1 MIKKKYLIGMS
12 ILLVGLI
19 LLSSVSAYT
28 RAVTSGMQY
37 SNTIG
42 IGAFGSGSSLQFD
55 KSMCEEGGTDL
66 LIQIVPFGCTPAVVR
81 SDLLEE
87 QDVQVYCQLGA
98 TQINPLIE
106 IEAIDYLSF
115 APSQQELSEQVR
127 SVGYFPS
134 RAALGTSNQQGE
146 LNSPILSDL
155 GYVVIT
161 IKKQPNESQMPEY
174 VQGNLTAKVRY
185 DITNAFG
192 VGNTDFYLKE
202 MSDEEWNEKY
212 IQYSFWE
219 GRGYLRALSV
229 DNEGAQIVMYSDDTI
244 VSSGTFSKEGR
255 TYSKSKYA
263 SFNLAEGEKSDELYL
278 PGFSPCLAT
287 LTVTLQEL
295 VNPDTRVK
303 LKVGS
308 DYIEV
313 AKGEKFLDNKCYVRD
328 IKKEGLYQSVKIYCK
343 EDKPKTVTLGISPR
357 VKLKIDG
364 EVEEYE
370 VGDWLYKTPDG
381 EKSVYLGYVGSWDG
395 SELSEDLYIYLFAA
409 PEHKEKLDA
418 NDLASVNAYANT
430 LQSGKTGAGVYDAIV
445 SGVTGF
451 THAAMKIG
459 KWTVVGEDFYFI
471 PFKHPKTGGVSLAKE
486 VKGKDVSIV
495 GFGEGEDQGILKIEE
510 DEYTLE
516 KDSSLLALGRTI
528 YRVKE
533 GTEKTGLIVE
543 ELKTDLGE
551 SRLILGADNILA
563 KATVLQKYG
572 AFYSET
578 GCKDYSNCPS
588 NYTLSTNSEFDP
600 PSNLD
605 DFFENLIGAK
615 IIPKENKLIVERT
628 IFTDSPDESF
638 NKNYQKA
645 MEDFQTVESSFS
657 GEQDSE
663 NSLETYGE
671 RALYEAIALS
681 IKLNKKRT
689 TLELCEEFKDK
700 YDESILYPTV
710 LSICEDDYRISSD
723 ELSTMEVSMN
733 GRVKEISLLGI
744 DEPGFEEYG
753 VELYV
758 RGPNGVT
765 KTINLEKNKEIK
777 LNGFRENEKEL
788 ERSEY
793 VMLNSLETESAD
805 LFIYVA
811 DESVWQKGFASD
823 TKKLEIDTPFPYG
836 GYVFTLKKINL
847 EKSAKV
853 AIRGNTNFEYS
864 EVDFNFKVGIEKR
877 SFPLTPE
884 KAASKIEN
892 LNKQIES
899 IEKVSNTLAGVV
911 KTWKYACT
919 GTAGFLTFKNML
931 SNMGGKSIARQK
943 VMQGEDGWTERC
955 KTLVE
960 ENPREYP
967 SLDSC
972 FYKNADKIDAQVEET
987 YKYIQFENQKIK
999 QAEEGTNTQEGWIK
1013 DYSDKTLED
1022 LSKPSVQQTIN
1033 DKEIAGTKTIDFQNI
1048 NNILTEGGFKSGVYS
1063 TDQLKEIGLYAEILN
1078 NPSSS
1083 TELKETA
1090 TKRLYTVLRD
1100 VQVNSQTYSSQIS
1113 LKETSGLAS
1122 SGVWNLKG
1130 IKTTEIPI
1138 YYIETFANSKYSSG
1152 YIGASIDRNK
1162 PVYVVE
1168 DETGSGTFL
1177 LTYEI
1182 NGDTGVVEQTYKI
1195 EESTK
1200 TISVYSENS
1209 VVQKNPFNV
1218 VFKRYDENSL
1228 KNPYKNPELK
1238 YYEEEPNK
1246 GNPAIVPLD
1255 KAEGWYAATK
1265 PMLTSET
1272 LKAYDDSGRIEVFWI
1287 CNVGRDGLED
1297 FFSTARD
1304 DNCEMINLRTGQALN
1319 QVMGLSE
1326 NKASALIEKAR
1337 RSIEEAQ
1344 RAYAS
1349 GASRVRIGGVSYNV
1363 GSPAVSTPAIQCQ
1376 DFMSPKECQILFNV
1390 CDPVVCPSSR
1400 CDLGG
1405 TYPVQDVIQSG
1416 VIGSI
1421 ALCLPNA
1428 KEGIVVP
1435 ICVSGVQTG
1444 LDGFLSVQK
1453 SYRDC
1458 LQHNIETGET
1468 VGICDEVY
1476 SIYICDFFWRQALPL
1491 AKLTIPKILSA
1502 IFKENPRGGG
1512 EYLGVK
1518 DALSKAQDSIEF
1530 FKGFYAE
1537 NSWKAFKLRSVD
1549 EVGTEVCKSFPSVI
1563 FPGSG
1568 DFLDSLTDP
1577 DSPTQYTGKFQEIVY
1592 TTITNPPTS
1601 HYKVSYHI
1609 YAGKD
1614 TGVYYQV
1621 SLKQGTGSSY
1631 YQDTMF
1637 DRKVASGYIPAGEY
1651 ATNSTDFTAPSGFKY
1666 LCITVNGK
1674 ENCDFEQVSTSFAVN
1689 YMSELY
1695 IQEQTTTQVK
1705 TEEECIS
1712 GTASLYSLL
1721 NPNIQNAAE
1730 EILDPKI
1737 YENGIIRV
1745 CATESPGKGTD
1756 SSWEDPNTAR
1766 WTPVGYC
1773 GDTKVKCWLDR
1784 DKVKEIV
1791 HSLNIEND
1799 ILSQTATNYEN
1810 ALFNEGDYLTTKE
1823 FKEAIEDIND
1833 ETYIEK
1839 KIEMIDELWDV
1850 IFFNNQKAKLFLMR
1864 GQLYSALAIGEYM
1877 STLLEAASASGTTTG
1892 GTTPTIPTTPTTP
1905 GGTSPTNPQAQFNAK
1920 YISPYLEFNDKSI
1933 FPLVDNCYRYY
1944 NSKWQ
1949 WAAGCDGGMWNDV
1962 DSYSEDISS
1971 GRANKVGSKF
1981 EDIIFA
1987 LQDKDGDYVGGL
1999 TIIVSKIL
2007 NDNNAE
2013 LSDETFSY
2021 TTLDEEGIFT
2031 VEFSDPKTEPM
2042 RKLYY
2047 KYEGGDWFWQIDEDF
2062 VGGGIWQS
2070 MSNVAPGFNDEQKDI
2085 ANMLKD
2091 SDLYEG
2097 AAILFDYSSEDI
2109 LELFLDETTGGT
2121 TTTNTNTLD
2130 SSLQKRDLTKLTNL
2144 MKALS
2149 TSVLNTQFKCY
2160 CGTDCDDYAKWIVQ
2174 YSSASNI
2181 PDELLLLAIMVQESS
2196 CRSIQSSDGGDN
2208 GLMQINTIHC
2218 GTKGLPS
2225 DINQCKSILLSN
2237 EQLNINIGAQV
2248 LKGAYSPSSKIYT
2261 CINPMESYSGWEH
2274 ALRGYNGWNTNCS
2287 KGDPNYVEKVKEKYF
2302 ALVQLYNGNSPSSGT
2317 GSTPSSCDNTLVGN
2331 EILSIAESK
2340 IGQDTTR
2347 IESGAVVYDNVCAT
2361 FVSNVL
2367 IEADTLPQFQS
2378 CTPNTI
2384 PYRDAIVE
2392 LIDLFD
2398 EADFTEIPENQ
2409 WQTGLEEGDLIIW
2422 GGSGSYDS
2430 EYQHIT
2436 IFSNY
2441 ASVSPGITIIHDGG
2455 QYVNISSKTY
2465 TNPFGTNW
2473 YITHVWRAKCA

>member
-1 MIKKKYLIGMS
+1 MINKRHLIGML

-19 LLSSVSAYT
+19 LISSVSAYT

-37 SNTIG
+37 SNTVG
-42 IGAFGSGSSLQFD
+42 IGAFGSGSSLKFD
-55 KSMCEEGGTDL
+55 KSMCEEGGNDL
-66 LIQIVPFGCTPAVVR
+66 LVQVVPFGCTPAVVR

-134 RAALGTSNQQGE
+134 KAALGTSNQEGV
-146 LNSPILSDL
+146 LTSPILSDL

-185 DITNAFG
+185 DIKNAFG

-244 VSSGTFSKEGR
+244 VSSGTFSREGR

-263 SFNLAEGEKSDELYL
+263 SFHLNEGEKSDELYL

-287 LTVTLQEL
+287 LSVTLQDL

-313 AKGEKFLDNKCYVRD
+313 AKNEKFLDNKCYVKD
-328 IKKEGLYQSVKIYCK
+328 INKEGLYQSVKVHCNG
-343 EDKPKTVTLGISPR
+343 DKPQTVSLGISPR

-364 EVEEYE
+364 EVGEYE

-381 EKSVYLGYVGSWDG
+381 QKSVYLGYVGSWDG
-395 SELSEDLYIYLFAA
+395 SELSKDLYVYLFAA
-409 PEHKEKLDA
+409 PEHKERLDA
-418 NDLASVNAYANT
+418 NDLASVNSYANT

-451 THAAMKIG
+451 THATMTIG
-459 KWTVVGEDFYFI
+459 KWAVVGEDFYFI
-471 PFKHPKTGGVSLAKE
+471 PFEHPKTGGVSLPKD
-486 VKGKDVSIV
+486 VKGKEVSIV
-495 GFGEGEDQGILKIEE
+495 GFGEGADQGILKIEE
-510 DEYTLE
+510 NEYSLE
-516 KDSSLLALGRTI
+516 RDTSIFSLFGRTI
-528 YRVKE
+528 YTIKQ
-533 GTEKTGLIVE
+533 GNEKTGLIVE
-543 ELKTDLGE
+543 ELKSDLGQ
-551 SRLILGADNILA
+551 SILILGADDIVA
-563 KATVLQKYG
+563 KTSLLKKYG

-578 GCKDYSNCPS
+578 GCNNYLNCPS
-588 NYTLSTNSEFDP
+588 NYTLSTNSNFDP

-605 DFFENLIGAK
+605 DFFEHIIGAR
-615 IIPKENKLIVERT
+615 IIPKENKLIVERAT
-628 IFTDSPDESF
+628 YTDSPDELF
-638 NKNYQKA
+638 NQYYENA
-645 MEDFQTVESSFS
+645 MNDFQTVRSSFS
-657 GEQDSE
+657 GEKDSE
-663 NSLETYGE
+663 SSIETYGE

-689 TLELCEEFKDK
+689 ALELCEEFKER
-700 YDESILYPTV
+700 YEESTLYPTV
-710 LSICEDDYRISSD
+710 LSNCEDDYRISSD
-723 ELSTMEVSMN
+723 TLSTMEVSIN

-744 DEPGFEEYG
+744 DDPQFEDYG

-765 KTINLEKNKEIK
+765 RTFELEKDKKINLE
-777 LNGFRENEKEL
+777 GFRENEL
-788 ERSEY
+788 EREEY
-793 VMLNSLETESAD
+793 IMLSSLETESAD
-805 LFIYVA
+805 VYIYVA
-811 DESVWQKGFASD
+811 DESTWQKGFASD
-823 TKKLEIDTPFPYG
+823 TKKLEIDKAFPYG

-884 KAASKIEN
+884 KAASKIET

-911 KTWKYACT
+911 KVWKYACT

-943 VMQGEDGWTERC
+943 VMQGENGWTEKC
-955 KTLVE
+955 ENLVRD
-960 ENPREYP
+960 NPREYP

-972 FYKNADKIDAQVEET
+972 FYKNADEIDSQVEET
-987 YKYIQFENQKIK
+987 YKYIQFENQRIK
-999 QAEEGTNTQEGWIK
+999 KAEEGTNTQEGWIN
-1013 DYSDKTLED
+1013 DYSEKTRET
-1022 LSKPSVQQTIN
+1022 LSESSIQQAIN
-1033 DKEIAGTKTIDFQNI
+1033 NEEISETKKIEFQNI
-1048 NNILTEGGFKSGVYS
+1048 NNILTEGGFKEGVYS
-1063 TDQLKEIGLYAEILN
+1063 TDQLKEIGLYSEILN
-1078 NPSSS
+1078 DPSSS
-1083 TELKETA
+1083 DELKETA

-1113 LKETSGLAS
+1113 LKETSGLSS

-1130 IKTTEIPI
+1130 IKTTEIPV
-1138 YYIETFANSKYSSG
+1138 YYIETFANTEYVKNG
-1152 YIGASIDRNK
+1152 YTGASIDRNK
-1162 PVYVVE
+1162 PVYVVK
-1168 DETGSGTFL
+1168 DERGFGTFL
-1177 LTYEI
+1177 LTYKLD
-1182 NGDTGVVEQTYKI
+1182 GDKGVVEQTYKI
-1195 EESTK
+1195 DETTK
-1200 TISVYSENS
+1200 TISLYRENGKEEG
-1209 VVQKNPFNV
+1209 VVQENPFNI
-1218 VFKRYDENSL
+1218 VFQRYDKNSL
-1228 KNPYKNPELK
+1228 KNTYKNAELK

-1255 KAEGWYAATK
+1255 KATGWYAATK

-1287 CNVGRDGLED
+1287 CNVGQDGLED
-1297 FFSTARD
+1297 FFSEARD
-1304 DNCEMINLRTGQALN
+1304 DKCEMINLRTGQALN
-1319 QVMGLSE
+1319 QVLGLSE
-1326 NKASALIEKAR
+1326 NEASAMVEKAR
-1337 RSIEEAQ
+1337 QSIEEAQ

-1349 GASRVRIGGVSYNV
+1349 GARRVRIGGVSYDV
-1363 GSPAVSTPAIQCQ
+1363 GSPAVQTPAVQCQ

-1458 LQHNIETGET
+1458 LQQNIETGET

-1537 NSWKAFKLRSVD
+1537 NSWKAFKLRSTD
-1549 EVGTEVCKSFPSVI
+1549 EVGAEVCKSFPSVI

-1577 DSPTQYTGKFQEIVY
+1577 DSPTQYTGKFQEIPY
-1592 TTITNPPTS
+1592 TTATNPPTS

-1621 SLKQGTGSSY
+1621 ALKQGTGSSY

-1666 LCITVNGK
+1666 LCITVNGR

-1745 CATESPGKGTD
+1745 CATDNPGKGTD
-1756 SSWEDPNTAR
+1756 ESWEDPEEAR
-1766 WTPVGYC
+1766 WTPVGVC

-1791 HSLNIEND
+1791 HSLNIEDN

-1810 ALFNEGDYLTTKE
+1810 VLFNEGDYLTTKE
-1823 FKEAIEDIND
+1823 FKEAIEDIKD
-1833 ETYIEK
+1833 ETYVKK
-1839 KIEMIDELWDV
+1839 KIEMIDELWDK

-1864 GQLYSALAIGEYM
+1864 GQLYSALAIGEYSVNLM
-1877 STLLEAASASGTTTG
+1877 EAAIVSGTTTG
-1892 GTTPTIPTTPTTP
+1892 GTSTGTST
-1905 GGTSPTNPQAQFNAK
+1905 GGTTTSTPENLQAQFNAK
-1920 YISPYLEFNDKSI
+1920 YISPYFHFNDKN
-1933 FPLVDNCYRYY
+1933 PLTLDDRCYRYY

-1949 WAAGCDGGMWNDV
+1949 FAFTCSTTVPWYDV
-1962 DSYSEDISS
+1962 DSLGTEYTNHVSEE
-1971 GRANKVGSKF
+1971 N
-1981 EDIIFA
+1981 EELIIA
-1987 LQDKDGDYVGGL
+1987 LQDKDGDYLGGL
-1999 TIIVSKIL
+1999 KIL
-2007 NDNNAE
+2007 INKIIGDKNAE
-2013 LSDETFSY
+2013 LSDETLET
-2021 TTLDEEGIFT
+2021 TTLDEEGLFT
-2031 VEFSDPKTEPM
+2031 VKFKDVDYEPM
-2042 RKLYY
+2042 KKLYY
-2047 KYEGGDWFWQIDEDF
+2047 KYENGDWFWQIDDMFE
-2062 VGGGIWQS
+2062 GGGVWQS
-2070 MSNVAPGFNDEQKDI
+2070 MSNVAPGFNEEQKNI
-2085 ANMLKD
+2085 ITMLKE
-2091 SDLYEG
+2091 SDLYKG
-2097 AAILFDYSSEDI
+2097 AAILFDYSSEEI
-2109 LELFLDETTGGT
+2109 QEMSEAFGEEETPT
-2121 TTTNTNTLD
+2121 TYTNTLD
-2130 SSLQKRDLTKLTNL
+2130 SQLQRRDLTKLTNL

-2149 TSVLNTQFKCY
+2149 TLGVLNTNLRCS
-2160 CGTDCDDYAKWIVQ
+2160 CGENCDEYAKWITSAA
-2174 YSSASNI
+2174 SSASSNI

-2196 CRSIQSSDGGDN
+2196 CRSVTSGGDN

-2225 DINQCKSILLSN
+2225 DITQCKSILLSN

-2248 LKGAYSPSSKIYT
+2248 LKEAYSSSSKIYT
-2261 CINPMESYSGWEH
+2261 CVNPIERYSGWEY
-2274 ALRGYNGWNTNCS
+2274 ALRGYNGWNTDCS
-2287 KGDPNYVEKVKEKYF
+2287 TGDSNYVRNVKEKYF
-2302 ALVQLYNGNSPSSGT
+2302 ELVRLYNGEA
-2317 GSTPSSCDNTLVGN
+2317 PSSCDNSQTGKR
-2331 EILSIAESK
+2331 ILSIAKNKLGE
-2340 IGQDTTR
+2340 DTTR
-2347 IESGAVVYDNVCAT
+2347 VENGAIVYDNVCAT

-2378 CTPNTI
+2378 CTSDTI
-2384 PYRDAIVE
+2384 PYRDAIME
-2392 LIDLFD
+2392 LIDIFD
-2398 EADFTEIPENQ
+2398 KADFTEIPESE
-2409 WQTGLEEGDLIIW
+2409 WKTGLKEGDLIIW
-2422 GGSGSYDS
+2422 GGSGSYDR

-2441 ASVSPGITIIHDGG
+2441 ASTSPGITIIHDGG
-2455 QYVNISSKTY
+2455 QSVDISSKTY
-2465 TNPFGTNW
+2465 TNPFGTTW
-2473 YITHVWRAKCA
+2473 YITHVWRAKCI